1 MNSRFIPQRGFNP
14 IVMMQQFKNFKHDYY
29 AQNGANADPKQAV
42 MDILSENG
50 IDSNEFI
57 SQGTQIANQFGIH

>member
-1 MNSRFIPQRGFNP
+1 
-14 IVMMQQFKNFKHDYY
+14 MMQQFKNFKQDYY

-57 SQGTQIANQFGIH
+57 SQGTQIAKQFGIQ

>member
-1 MNSRFIPQRGFNP
+1 MYSKFIPQGGFNP
-14 IVMMQQFKNFKHDYY
+14 VMMMQQFRNFKRDYY
-29 AQNGANADPKQAV
+29 TQNGANANPKQAV

>member
-57 SQGTQIANQFGIH
+57 NQGTQIANQFGIH